1 MAMDGSSGQRAA
13 GEWRLTS
20 LGWVW
25 VEATPVCVGLAGVD
39 RGWERDTR
47 ALLERGRMAR
57 EDAADDAPTLRG
69 VR

>member
-13 GEWRLTS
+13 GEWRRTS

-39 RGWERDTR
+39 RAWERDTAAR
-47 ALLERGRMAR
+47 FNRGPEVR
-57 EDAADDAPTLRG
+57 EAAADDAPTLRG